1 MDEELI
7 RRNYMFKR
15 FVTFTP
21 VTGIYKKMIQ
31 PYKKWN
37 ELADMSRPIELDGEY
52 YRILRITGLINRL
65 GTRKM
70 VMCHEDGQLI
80 KDENLSR
87 ECVNVFLYL
96 DVFQENS
103 GTIIIN
109 SKADTDIKLN
119 EFIVEFK
126 KMYENVAPKLT
137 EEEREAMRHH
147 LYYYE
152 EVRRFMKIV
161 ARATSRLRPY
171 IQPIKKNKIEVY
183 SASLINKLEKDLA
196 QWDTNRGY
204 VEALMIENGLK
215 ARDTVRKILKNKNY
229 QPYFPNRKIIKKM
242 ISEMNEA
249 HRASNG
255 LIQDGKGRWEREVKW
270 TNPNK
275 GRFTIEKYLND
286 LWNQNNSEVI
296 KKANANE
303 FITAYWLFSP
313 TCIYA

>member
-1 MDEELI
+1 
-7 RRNYMFKR
+7 
-15 FVTFTP
+15 
-21 VTGIYKKMIQ
+21 
-31 PYKKWN
+31 
-37 ELADMSRPIELDGEY
+37 
-52 YRILRITGLINRL
+52 
-65 GTRKM
+65 
-70 VMCHEDGQLI
+70 
-80 KDENLSR
+80 
-87 ECVNVFLYL
+87 
-96 DVFQENS
+96 
-103 GTIIIN
+103 
-109 SKADTDIKLN
+109 
-119 EFIVEFK
+119 
-126 KMYENVAPKLT
+126 MYENVAPKLT

-171 IQPIKKNKIEVY
+171 IQLIKKNK
-183 SASLINKLEKDLA
+183 K
-196 QWDTNRGY
+196 
-204 VEALMIENGLK
+204 
-215 ARDTVRKILKNKNY
+215 Y

-249 HRASNG
+249 DRASNS

-270 TNPNK
+270 VNPNK

-313 TCIYA
+313 TRIYA